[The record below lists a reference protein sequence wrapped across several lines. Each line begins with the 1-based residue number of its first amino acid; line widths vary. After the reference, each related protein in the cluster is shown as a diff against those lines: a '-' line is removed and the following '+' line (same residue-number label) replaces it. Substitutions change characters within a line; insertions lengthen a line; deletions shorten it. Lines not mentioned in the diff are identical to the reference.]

1 MSRSYNSLKAVL
13 ALLHLHVVT
22 VGSNVTVPQN
32 ILAICLQHCWV
43 RSVLSLHLLSC
54 SDFLCSLCSRTW
66 FLMGILPSS
75 FILFDLELHYKN
87 ISSSP
92 TALAWCLP
100 IAFTTGG
107 RSWPLSATRYGI
119 AWKIFLGWV
128 GYGACTFFCLLK
140 IFRDGL
146 SSACRAAQTQ
156 RNADLP
162 CAYLVVLV
170 SLFSYLHYLIP
181 VPSCPYLLP

>member
-1 MSRSYNSLKAVL
+1 MSRSYNSLKVVL

-75 FILFDLELHYKN
+75 FILFDLELHYSLHNWRTQLTFVSNRIWNCLKDF
-87 ISSSP
+87 SRMGR
-92 TALAWCLP
+92 LWCLYFFS
-100 IAFTTGG
+100 A
-107 RSWPLSATRYGI
+107 SWRFSEMDWAVLAALLRHNAMLTCHVHTWLSWCLCLVT
-119 AWKIFLGWV
+119 
-128 GYGACTFFCLLK
+128 CT
-140 IFRDGL
+140 I
-146 SSACRAAQTQ
+146 
-156 RNADLP
+156 
-162 CAYLVVLV
+162 
-170 SLFSYLHYLIP
+170 
-181 VPSCPYLLP
+181 